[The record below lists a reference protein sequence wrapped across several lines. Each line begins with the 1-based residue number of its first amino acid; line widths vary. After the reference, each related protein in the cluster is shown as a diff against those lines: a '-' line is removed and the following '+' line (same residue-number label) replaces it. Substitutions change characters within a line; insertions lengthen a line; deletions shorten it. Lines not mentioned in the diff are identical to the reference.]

1 MRVDAQLVK
10 SQKKASEMALSAG
23 NIGIWEWNIETD
35 KITWS
40 PEFERIHGLKKGEFG
55 GSFKDYFKNVHPG
68 DSNKLKKF
76 INDALKKKN
85 KYHVQY
91 RVIIPNGQIRWLEAH
106 GQIITKKGKALGMVG
121 VCFDIS
127 AQKKIEEDIMQT
139 TRQLKAVFQS
149 VPEGITVENQKGEI
163 IYANEAVAQLFGA
176 PSLSAVVSQNIKS
189 LFKNYNIFNEKNEK
203 VPLDMMP
210 AAIVFKTKR
219 DHKARYLFIH
229 KKTKE
234 QMWIDITATPVIKGE
249 DSVGLVVKV
258 FQDITQVVEDQRQRE
273 IYLGLVGHELK
284 NPLASIKAYVG
295 LLKLR
300 LEKKEYDKL
309 SENMDSINE
318 QAERLIHLIG
328 DMMDVTRIQAGKLEL
343 HKTKTDLNSYVRKV
357 VSDIKVANNSHKIS
371 TRIPKKIIYAKVDK
385 QRLTQV
391 ITNLINN
398 AQKYSPP
405 NSNIYVSLTKN
416 KDGVCLNVRDCGY
429 GVPKNQ
435 WRQIFQLYSQIGSK
449 KDLRTK
455 GLGMG
460 LFISRAIIKAHGG
473 KIILKSKVNKGS
485 TFTICLPV

>member
-1 MRVDAQLVK
+1 
-10 SQKKASEMALSAG
+10 
-23 NIGIWEWNIETD
+23 
-35 KITWS
+35 
-40 PEFERIHGLKKGEFG
+40 
-55 GSFKDYFKNVHPG
+55 
-68 DSNKLKKF
+68 
-76 INDALKKKN
+76 
-85 KYHVQY
+85 
-91 RVIIPNGQIRWLEAH
+91 
-106 GQIITKKGKALGMVG
+106 MVG

-234 QMWIDITATPVIKGE
+234 QMWIDITATPAIKGE

-300 LEKKEYDKL
+300 LEKRNTTNCPKIWIVLTNKL
-309 SENMDSINE
+309 
-318 QAERLIHLIG
+318 
-328 DMMDVTRIQAGKLEL
+328 
-343 HKTKTDLNSYVRKV
+343 
-357 VSDIKVANNSHKIS
+357 
-371 TRIPKKIIYAKVDK
+371 
-385 QRLTQV
+385 
-391 ITNLINN
+391 
-398 AQKYSPP
+398 
-405 NSNIYVSLTKN
+405 
-416 KDGVCLNVRDCGY
+416 
-429 GVPKNQ
+429 
-435 WRQIFQLYSQIGSK
+435 
-449 KDLRTK
+449 K
-455 GLGMG
+455 G
-460 LFISRAIIKAHGG
+460 
-473 KIILKSKVNKGS
+473 
-485 TFTICLPV
+485 